1 MVGLPDSKG
10 RIGHPPGELKQKMK
24 KMKTQKMKNR
34 SLVMGVAIAILAL
47 LSFTHEV
54 KSQDEKTSTSYTVN
68 RGVHSI
74 THSNSQGRFQM
85 EYEGKIEFSDD
96 DKSIKSIS
104 RGGYLLIRKTTFGD
118 RREVLAEPNAD
129 GTINYEYRV
138 GRNRVDWGKEGQEF
152 LANVLIEVIRTTGMG
167 AEGRVAR
174 FYKAGGVN
182 AVMQEL
188 SHIKSDHVSRIYLDV
203 LMDNHQLSSKEL
215 VGVAGYITKEFDS
228 DYYISEI
235 FKNHG
240 DKFLK
245 SQEATSAFLDVI
257 RRMDSDHYITAIL
270 KRMLREDLD
279 AASISKVLQAASN
292 MDSDHYKTEVLK
304 ELLDRRDLDNKT
316 VDLIIQAAADIDSD
330 HYATI
335 ILKDALDRPNLSD
348 VAFNNLMNSV
358 AKVDSDH
365 YVTETFRSMLRN
377 RDVSDKVVEAIMSRI
392 EYMDSDHYRTLILND
407 LFENQKISDKY
418 FESLLRT
425 VTDMDSDHY
434 ASQVLTKLLRNKD
447 ISDETYSKVLAR
459 VADIDSDHYKVTIIK
474 DVMRG
479 QLTKSHMIS
488 LLKVANDI
496 DSDYYKSEVLKGA
509 CEAVRTLNDDQIK
522 DEYRSV
528 ARGIRSDTYYGRVA
542 RCID

>member
-1 MVGLPDSKG
+1 
-10 RIGHPPGELKQKMK
+10 
-24 KMKTQKMKNR
+24 
-34 SLVMGVAIAILAL
+34 MGVAIAILAL
-47 LSFTHEV
+47 LTFTHEA
-54 KSQDEKTSTSYTVN
+54 KSQNERTSTSYTVN
-68 RGVHSI
+68 RGVHTV

-118 RREVLAEPNAD
+118 RREILAEPNAD

-138 GRNRVDWGKEGQEF
+138 GRTRQDWGKEGQDF
-152 LANVLIEVIRTTGMG
+152 LANVLLEVIRTTGMG
-167 AEGRVAR
+167 AEGRVER

-182 AVMQEL
+182 AVLQEL
-188 SHIKSDHVSRIYLDV
+188 SHIRSDNVSRIYLDV
-203 LMDNHQLSSKEL
+203 LMENHDLSTKEL

-235 FKNHG
+235 FKSHG

-245 SQEATSAFLDVI
+245 NQEATSAFLDVI
-257 RRMDSDHYITAIL
+257 RRMDSDHYVTTIL
-270 KRMLREDLD
+270 QRMLREDLD
-279 AASISKVLQAASN
+279 ANSLSKVLDAASN

-304 ELLDRRDLDNKT
+304 ELLDRRDLDDKT
-316 VDLIIQAAADIDSD
+316 VDLIIKAAADIDSD

-348 VAFNNLMNSV
+348 AAFNNLMNSV
-358 AKVDSDH
+358 SRIDSDH
-365 YVTETFRSMLRN
+365 YVTETFRSMLKN
-377 RDVSDKVVEAIMSRI
+377 RDVSDKVVEAIMNRL
-392 EYMDSDHYRTLILND
+392 EYMDSDHYRTVILND

-434 ASQVLTKLLRNKD
+434 SSQVLTSLLKD
-447 ISDETYSKVLAR
+447 QALSDELYSKVLAK
-459 VADIDSDHYKVTIIK
+459 VGDIDSDHYKVTIIK
-474 DVMRG
+474 EVMKG
-479 QLTKSHMIS
+479 NLSKSHMMN
-488 LLKVANDI
+488 LLKVANEI
-496 DSDYYKSEVLKGA
+496 DSDYYKSEVLRGA
-509 CEAVRTLNDDQIK
+509 CDAVKELNDSALS
-522 DEYRSV
+522 DEYRKV

>member
-1 MVGLPDSKG
+1 
-10 RIGHPPGELKQKMK
+10 
-24 KMKTQKMKNR
+24 MKTQKMKNR

-54 KSQDEKTSTSYTVN
+54 KSQDEKTSTSYSVN
-68 RGVHSI
+68 RGVHTI

-85 EYEGKIEFSDD
+85 EYEGKIEFTDD
-96 DKSIKSIS
+96 DKAIKSIS

-118 RREVLAEPNAD
+118 RREVLAEPNSD

-138 GRNRVDWGKEGQEF
+138 GRSRQDWGKEGQDF
-152 LANVLIEVIRTTGMG
+152 LANVLLEVIRTTGMG
-167 AEGRVAR
+167 AEGRVER

-182 AVMQEL
+182 AVLQEL
-188 SHIKSDHVSRIYLDV
+188 SHVRSDNVSRIYLDV
-203 LMDNHQLSSKEL
+203 LMDNHELSSNEL
-215 VGVAGYITKEFDS
+215 VGVAQYITKELDS

-235 FKNHG
+235 FKSHG

-257 RRMDSDHYITAIL
+257 RRMDSDHYVTQIL
-270 KRMLREDLD
+270 QRMLREDLD
-279 AASISKVLQAASN
+279 AASVAKVLQAASN

-304 ELLDRRDLDNKT
+304 ELLDRRDLDNTT
-316 VDLIIQAAADIDSD
+316 VDQIVKAAADIDSD

-335 ILKDALDRPNLSD
+335 ILRDALDRPNLSD
-348 VAFNNLMNSV
+348 DAFNNLMNAVSNI
-358 AKVDSDH
+358 DSDH

-377 RDVSDKVVEAIMSRI
+377 RDVSDKVVEAIMNRL
-392 EYMDSDHYRTLILND
+392 EYMDSDHYRTVILND
-407 LFENQKISDKY
+407 LFQNQKISEEY

-434 ASQVLTKLLRNKD
+434 ASQILTSLLKD
-447 ISDETYSKVLAR
+447 QQLSDQIYTKVLEK

-474 DVMRG
+474 EVMKG
-479 QLTKSHMIS
+479 DLSKSHMMN
-488 LLKVANDI
+488 LLKAADEI
-496 DSDYYKSEVLKGA
+496 DSDYYKSEVLRGA
-509 CEAVRTLNDDQIK
+509 CDAVRELNDETVK
-522 DEYRSV
+522 DEFRKV